1 VASGKMLFGS
11 GLDNGGVTS
20 EGIDIINKAG
30 SGLFAGNIIFDLF
43 LHTLSLGLDMGVSIM
58 FALLMKIL
66 IKFKKNIRKIIKKL
80 IFLGKK
86 LEFILTHK

>member
-1 VASGKMLFGS
+1 
-11 GLDNGGVTS
+11 
-20 EGIDIINKAG
+20 
-30 SGLFAGNIIFDLF
+30 
-43 LHTLSLGLDMGVSIM
+43 M